1 MSTRQTVLYSLFIFF
16 IALMLFN
23 LGWWLKTST
32 ELDAKTNR
40 IEALKDRSITLSRQ
54 LNGTTN
60 NPMLGVKP
68 RVEDPA
74 EGLEKKLKDLIATRE
89 TLNTSSDPGN
99 PGMAER
105 RAQFEALEPE
115 LKKAWMDTG
124 APAWQAVY
132 DSWKKQD
139 DEIGKAIERLR
150 AQREENAKSVKTA
163 EEDAA
168 KEQDT
173 KEKEFKKIVQERS
186 KMDEELN
193 AVRFEHEETSQKV
206 REVSRDLN
214 KVKEIVKQGTIVSA
228 DPIMRTAF
236 IDLGAGQGV
245 RKGQMFNIYDG
256 SRRNTTLKG
265 LLQVVDAGP
274 VASKCVLLDFNREMR
289 VDPQTGWVPTD
300 PRFQY
305 SPYSASG
312 PDEQDAQEL
321 IVPKTK
327 QDRVEGLRLEKIA
340 REQGREAAEA
350 ARTNSNV
357 SVNPPND
364 LSPSLNP
371 IQPGDWIFNADFV
384 PIVADNQFRAQT
396 HAELKSM
403 KDVNVGPMTLYVADT
418 VRAYRKEYIRRLA
431 ERNGCRVSDSMS
443 VDVNYVVVNVGGEDR
458 EALKQKLAS
467 TKGKEEVSA
476 EIKSQRALLD
486 VLDLAEKY
494 GAKTIAEDMVESLFD
509 ERQRKL
515 ELLQGK
521 VIQPGRR
528 SFLIAGKTKDRTPEA
543 LAHYI
548 EDHGGVVAKDI
559 NDKVDYVVVG
569 VDPEKEFI
577 DNIKKKG
584 LKIIR
589 EEEIPEFFGEK
600 Q

>member
-1 MSTRQTVLYSLFIFF
+1 MDAKSKR
-16 IALMLFN
+16 
-23 LGWWLKTST
+23 
-32 ELDAKTNR
+32 LDA
-40 IEALKDRSITLSRQ
+40 LKEREIVLGQQ
-54 LNGTTN
+54 LNGTSN
-60 NPMLGVKP
+60 NPLAGIKP

-74 EGLEKKLKDLIATRE
+74 EGLEKKLRDLIATRD
-89 TLNTSSDPGN
+89 TLASSNDPGN
-99 PGMAER
+99 PGVAER
-105 RAQFEALEPE
+105 KKQFEDLEAE

-139 DEIGKAIERLR
+139 DEIAKAIERLR
-150 AQREENAKSVKTA
+150 AQRVENATAVKTA
-163 EEDAA
+163 EDDAA
-168 KEQDT
+168 KEQDN
-173 KEKEFKKIVQERS
+173 KEKESKKVAQEAA
-186 KMDEELN
+186 KMDQELN

-214 KVKEIVKQGTIVSA
+214 KVREVVKQGTIISA
-228 DPIMRTAF
+228 DPIMHMAF

-256 SRRNTTLKG
+256 SRRTNTLKG
-265 LLQVVDAGP
+265 LLQVVEAGP
-274 VASKCVLLDFNREMR
+274 AASKCVLLAFNREMR

-327 QDRVEGLRLEKIA
+327 QDRVEALRLEKIA

-350 ARTNSNV
+350 ARSNSNV

-364 LSPSLNP
+364 LTISLNP
-371 IQPGDWIFNADFV
+371 IQQGDWIFNPDFV
-384 PIVADNQFRAQT
+384 PIVSDKEFRDQS
-396 HAELKSM
+396 HHELVAM
-403 KDVNVGPMTLYVADT
+403 KNVNVGPLAFYVADT

-431 ERNGCRVSDSMS
+431 ERNGCRVVDTMS
-443 VDVNYVVVNVGGEDR
+443 ADANYVVVNVGGEDR
-458 EALKQKLAS
+458 EALRQKLAS
-467 TKGKEEVSA
+467 SKGKDEVSA
-476 EIKSQRALLD
+476 DIKAQRALLD
-486 VLDLAEKY
+486 ILDSAEKY
-494 GAKTIAEDMVESLFD
+494 GAQVIPEDAVETLFD

-521 VIQPGRR
+521 AIQPGRR